1 MNIKNKLISIIV
13 PIYNVENYL
22 QECLESILK
31 QTYKNFEVLL
41 VDDGSTDN
49 SANICKLYVEKDKR
63 FKYFFKENGGLSSA
77 RNFGVSNSKGEFL
90 SFVDSDDI
98 ISNDFLET
106 LYNNMI
112 NNEVKL
118 SIVGYCNYYNNGT
131 TKNICKSNIK
141 KKISKLDSLM
151 YLNIMGYYSDSACNK
166 MYSREIFDSINFP
179 LNKKYE
185 DTRIMYKIFD
195 KLDYVF
201 YDSDI
206 KYYYR
211 KREGSIVTNQTT
223 MFELIDSINDEKLYL
238 NKYPS

>member
-77 RNFGVSNSKGEFL
+77 RNFGISNSKGEFL

-131 TKNICKSNIK
+131 TKNIKV
-141 KKISKLDSLM
+141 
-151 YLNIMGYYSDSACNK
+151 
-166 MYSREIFDSINFP
+166 R
-179 LNKKYE
+179 
-185 DTRIMYKIFD
+185 
-195 KLDYVF
+195 
-201 YDSDI
+201 
-206 KYYYR
+206 
-211 KREGSIVTNQTT
+211 
-223 MFELIDSINDEKLYL
+223 
-238 NKYPS
+238 